1 MSLPNFDHMP
11 VASGTDVDRLL
22 VLADGTLINDR
33 RSAISISIAAM
44 RVIKD
49 GRFGLRYLETHF
61 RALDSRTFLI
71 GLPKKYSPEFE
82 VTFIDNKP
90 APYSLWVGVNGRFEA
105 DRALAEIGFSYEE
118 NLDHLDQT
126 GFLTKGKQ

>member
-49 GRFGLRYLETHF
+49 GRFGLRYLETRF

-90 APYSLWVGVNGRFEA
+90 AP
-105 DRALAEIGFSYEE
+105 
-118 NLDHLDQT
+118 
-126 GFLTKGKQ
+126 